1 MVPEDER
8 LAFLGLEAADLALLR
23 ELRPLFEKHAD
34 RLVEA
39 FYRHLLSFPATRRFL
54 RDPEV
59 TRRLLGSQ
67 RSYLLS
73 LAGPEIDESY
83 VEGRRRIGEAHERI
97 GLDLRWYLGAYGLY
111 LQLLRP
117 LIEEHSLDDP
127 ERAGRAVGALTKL
140 LIFDAQIA
148 LETYVERRERDLER
162 LNRELARAQR
172 ELARDLEEAGV
183 ELRHTERRARAA
195 EELASVATLVAGLAH
210 EIGTPMGVIQGHAR
224 LLERDVAGEQ
234 ALWRLRTIQ
243 EQITR
248 ISRIIQALLNM
259 ARPARMQV
267 RPVDL
272 AAVVETTLGFVCEKL
287 RRRGI
292 EAVTRLDAVSSVL
305 GDPER
310 LQQLLLNLFLN
321 AADAMPEGGEL
332 RVRLVPDDEEGWVR
346 VEVEDT
352 GLGIEPEHLPRL
364 FEPFFTTKP
373 AGRGSGLGLA
383 VVQGIVA
390 DHGGEIT
397 VDSEPGRGTTF
408 RVRLPVA
415 AAPSK
420 GPAGDPHSDGGR
432 GG

>member
-8 LAFLGLEAADLALLR
+8 LAFLGLEASDLALLG
-23 ELRPLFEKHAD
+23 ELRALFEKHAD

-59 TRRLLGSQ
+59 TRRLLGTQ
-67 RSYLLS
+67 RGYLLS
-73 LAGPEIDESY
+73 LAGPEIDDAY

-97 GLDLRWYLGAYGLY
+97 GLDLKWYLGAYGLY

-117 LIEEHSLDDP
+117 LIEEHYLGDP

-172 ELARDLEEAGV
+172 ALARDLEEAGV

-259 ARPARMQV
+259 ARPARMQT

-272 AAVVETTLGFVCEKL
+272 ASVVETTLGFVSEKL

-292 EAVTRLDAVSSVL
+292 EAVTDLGPAPSVL
-305 GDPER
+305 GDAER

-332 RVRLVPDDEEGWVR
+332 RVAVAPEDDRVR
-346 VEVEDT
+346 VVVEDT
-352 GLGIEPEHLPRL
+352 GMGIDPDHLPRL
-364 FEPFFTTKP
+364 FEPFFSTKP

-383 VVQGIVA
+383 VVKGIVA
-390 DHGGEIT
+390 DHGGEID
-397 VDSEPGRGTTF
+397 VESEPGRGTTF
-408 RVRLPVA
+408 TIRLPVA
-415 AAPSK
+415 GSSVPDETPS
-420 GPAGDPHSDGGR
+420 GGSPSE
-432 GG
+432 G